1 MTLRRYLT
9 LTVLGAKRSSLNT
22 SVRVQVAA
30 YFLIPLA
37 LACICGSVGTQAL
50 GGTISDLAVTPTFIL
65 ATILVVSAIFGIYA
79 LAVARSVRQAIVSLE
94 YERVD

>member
-1 MTLRRYLT
+1 
-9 LTVLGAKRSSLNT
+9 
-22 SVRVQVAA
+22 VQVTA

-37 LACICGSVGTQAL
+37 LACVCGSVGIQAL
-50 GGTISDLAVTPTFIL
+50 GATINDLAVTPTFIL

-79 LAVARSVRQAIVSLE
+79 LTVAHSVRQAIASLE